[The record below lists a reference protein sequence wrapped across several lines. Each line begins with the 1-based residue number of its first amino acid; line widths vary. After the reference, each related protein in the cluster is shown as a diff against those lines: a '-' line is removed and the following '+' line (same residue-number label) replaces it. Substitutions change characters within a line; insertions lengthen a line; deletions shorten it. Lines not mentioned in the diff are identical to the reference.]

1 MEEPC
6 RQHSPLSCFKELK
19 NAVINLCAS
28 PIPSYQQEHYAH
40 SPNYWKITGKKL
52 LCSSESLNMYIII
65 SIKNAW
71 HKIIQTLH
79 TCNIYSNNEADK
91 MQRLRLTGVYGQLGK
106 GLIPGWDCVKGRCH
120 VRSSDSAD
128 PSAPVLSLCTLHP
141 LNSLKNPMIIF
152 NKRRPLSIG
161 EQQPAAWNH
170 TDYTLHL
177 YGQNNQNVNC
187 GYSLMKEGRYSLH
200 IILMVSMVT
209 LFWQNK
215 TLTLMC
221 IAVKNARYTSRKK
234 TKQKQAHTQSQDDH
248 TNLHS

>member
-1 MEEPC
+1 MTDGFQICLSKTINTCLLFKQKTSQQNKTAFMEEPC

-91 MQRLRLTGVYGQLGK
+91 MQRLRLTGWQEFMASWARVWFLDEIVWRAVVMS
-106 GLIPGWDCVKGRCH
+106 GLLTVQTHQRLFCLCVH
-120 VRSSDSAD
+120 
-128 PSAPVLSLCTLHP
+128 CTH
-141 LNSLKNPMIIF
+141 
-152 NKRRPLSIG
+152 
-161 EQQPAAWNH
+161 
-170 TDYTLHL
+170 
-177 YGQNNQNVNC
+177 
-187 GYSLMKEGRYSLH
+187 
-200 IILMVSMVT
+200 
-209 LFWQNK
+209 
-215 TLTLMC
+215 
-221 IAVKNARYTSRKK
+221 
-234 TKQKQAHTQSQDDH
+234 
-248 TNLHS
+248 